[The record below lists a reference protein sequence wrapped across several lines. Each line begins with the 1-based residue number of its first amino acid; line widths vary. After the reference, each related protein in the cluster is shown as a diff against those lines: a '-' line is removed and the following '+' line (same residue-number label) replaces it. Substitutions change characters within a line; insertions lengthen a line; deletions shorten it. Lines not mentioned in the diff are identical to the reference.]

1 MPTQLF
7 VGPYAPS
14 GKKTTVLTVANT
26 LTRGCP
32 ELKRGV
38 VSLQFSL
45 LTSQIAE
52 DHRVDVGERL
62 RAIRTLRR
70 ATLKTVA
77 ERADLSESFLSQ
89 VERGRANASVASLKR
104 IAAALGVN
112 VADLFEPNGSTA
124 RPRVLRRESR
134 PDLAFGT
141 LGRKFMLTP
150 RPLENLQVIVGE
162 LDAGG
167 STGDEPYTHADSE
180 ELLVVLDGVVSLQ
193 LGLEVFELETGDSI
207 DYRSSTPHRL
217 VNVGD
222 GTAEVMWIISPPS
235 Y

>member
-1 MPTQLF
+1 M
-7 VGPYAPS
+7 
-14 GKKTTVLTVANT
+14 
-26 LTRGCP
+26 
-32 ELKRGV
+32 
-38 VSLQFSL
+38 
-45 LTSQIAE
+45 TSQIAE
-52 DHRVDVGERL
+52 AQPVDVGERL

-77 ERADLSESFLSQ
+77 ERANLSESFLSQ
-89 VERGRANASVASLKR
+89 VERGRANASVGSLKR

-112 VADLFEPNGSTA
+112 VADLFEPNGSTT
-124 RPRVLRRESR
+124 RPRVLRKEAR
-134 PDLAFGT
+134 PNLAFGT

-167 STGDEPYTHADSE
+167 STGDEPYTHGDSE
-180 ELLVVLDGVVSLQ
+180 ELLVVLDGPVSLQ
-193 LGLEVFELETGDSI
+193 LGSEVFELSTGDSI

-217 VNVGD
+217 VNPGAE
-222 GTAEVMWIISPPS
+222 TAEVMWIISPPS

>member
-1 MPTQLF
+1 
-7 VGPYAPS
+7 
-14 GKKTTVLTVANT
+14 
-26 LTRGCP
+26 
-32 ELKRGV
+32 
-38 VSLQFSL
+38 VSLQFSSM
-45 LTSQIAE
+45 TSQTAE
-52 DHRVDVGERL
+52 EHPVDVGERL
-62 RAIRTLRR
+62 RNIRTLRR

-112 VADLFEPNGSTA
+112 VADLFEPNGSSG
-124 RPRVLRRESR
+124 RPRVLRREAR
-134 PDLAFGT
+134 PNLTFGR

-167 STGDEPYTHADSE
+167 STGDEPYTLGDSE
-180 ELLVVLDGVVSLQ
+180 ELLVVLGGVVSLQ
-193 LGLEVFELETGDSI
+193 LGPEVFELSSGDSI

-222 GTAEVMWIISPPS
+222 DPAEVMWIISPPS

>member
-1 MPTQLF
+1 MD
-7 VGPYAPS
+7 
-14 GKKTTVLTVANT
+14 
-26 LTRGCP
+26 
-32 ELKRGV
+32 
-38 VSLQFSL
+38 
-45 LTSQIAE
+45 SQIAE
-52 DHRVDVGERL
+52 LERVDVGDRL
-62 RAIRTLRR
+62 RAIRRLRR

-89 VERGRANASVASLKR
+89 VERGRANASVASLQR

-112 VADLFEPNGSTA
+112 VADLFEPNGSTGK
-124 RPRVLRRESR
+124 PRVLRREAR
-134 PDLAFGT
+134 PNLAFGT

-167 STGDEPYTHADSE
+167 STGDDPYTHGDSE
-180 ELLVVLDGVVSLQ
+180 ELLVVLGGVGSLQ
-193 LGLEVFELETGDSI
+193 PGTEVFQLSTGDSI

-217 VNVGD
+217 VNIGGD
-222 GTAEVMWIISPPS
+222 PAEVMWIISPPS

>member
-1 MPTQLF
+1 M
-7 VGPYAPS
+7 
-14 GKKTTVLTVANT
+14 
-26 LTRGCP
+26 
-32 ELKRGV
+32 
-38 VSLQFSL
+38 SLQLSL
-45 LTSQIAE
+45 MTSQIAE
-52 DHRVDVGERL
+52 EHRVDVGERL

-70 ATLKTVA
+70 ATLRTVA
-77 ERADLSESFLSQ
+77 ERAELSESFLSQ

-112 VADLFEPNGSTA
+112 VADLFEPNGSTG
-124 RPRVLRRESR
+124 RPRVLRREAR
-134 PDLAFGT
+134 PNLAFGT

-167 STGDEPYTHADSE
+167 STGDEPYTHGDSE
-180 ELLVVLDGVVSLQ
+180 ELLVVLDGLVSLQ
-193 LGLEVFELETGDSI
+193 LGSEFFELVTGDSI

-217 VNVGD
+217 VNMGD
-222 GTAEVMWIISPPS
+222 GSAEVMWIISPPS

>member
-1 MPTQLF
+1 M
-7 VGPYAPS
+7 
-14 GKKTTVLTVANT
+14 
-26 LTRGCP
+26 
-32 ELKRGV
+32 
-38 VSLQFSL
+38 
-45 LTSQIAE
+45 TSQSAE
-52 DHRVDVGERL
+52 DQHVDVGERL

-112 VADLFEPNGSTA
+112 VADLFEPNGSTV
-124 RPRVLRRESR
+124 RPRVLRREAR
-134 PDLAFGT
+134 PNLAFGT

-167 STGDEPYTHADSE
+167 STGDEPYTHGDSE
-180 ELLVVLDGVVSLQ
+180 ELLVVVDGMVSLQ
-193 LGLEVFELETGDSI
+193 LGTEVFELASGDSI

-222 GTAEVMWIISPPS
+222 DSAEVMWIISPPS